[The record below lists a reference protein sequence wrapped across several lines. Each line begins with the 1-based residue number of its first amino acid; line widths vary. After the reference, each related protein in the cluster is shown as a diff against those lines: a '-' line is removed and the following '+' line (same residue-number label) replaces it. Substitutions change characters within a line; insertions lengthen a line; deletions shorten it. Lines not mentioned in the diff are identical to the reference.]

1 MIIYYYANCTLSAP
15 EKKTTVKLMKL
26 KTNKFLKLMISI
38 LAMLLEPLP
47 PHHRLNHYGQY
58 ERRRA

>member
-1 MIIYYYANCTLSAP
+1 MIIYYYANYTLSAP

-26 KTNKFLKLMISI
+26 KTNKFLTLMISI
-38 LAMLLEPLP
+38 LTILLEPL
-47 PHHRLNHYGQY
+47 LNHYRQY

>member
-26 KTNKFLKLMISI
+26 KTNKFLTLMISI
-38 LAMLLEPLP
+38 FTILLEPL
-47 PHHRLNHYGQY
+47 LNHYRQY

>member
-1 MIIYYYANCTLSAP
+1 MIIYYYANGTLSAP

-26 KTNKFLKLMISI
+26 KTNKFLTLMISI
-38 LAMLLEPLP
+38 FTILLEPL
-47 PHHRLNHYGQY
+47 LNHYRQY